1 MNSLR
6 KICSI
11 TSLLASTTGWIVNL
25 RNVLLKEGKM
35 IYSKKATVTGIWHE
49 NKECYWL
56 YWAIALFILDKVSIQ
71 ALKYILAFIINH
83 ARI

>member
-1 MNSLR
+1 
-6 KICSI
+6 
-11 TSLLASTTGWIVNL
+11 
-25 RNVLLKEGKM
+25 M
-35 IYSKKATVTGIWHE
+35 IYSKKAIVTGIWHE

-83 ARI
+83 ASI

>member
-1 MNSLR
+1 MDR
-6 KICSI
+6 KFEKCSFE
-11 TSLLASTTGWIVNL
+11 
-25 RNVLLKEGKM
+25 RGKC
-35 IYSKKATVTGIWHE
+35 SFERGENDTQQKAIVTGIWHE
-49 NKECYWL
+49 NKEWYWL